1 MFPFIILNT
10 LHLTMILR
18 YVNDFVAPTAQ
29 TKEVFAPP
37 KKTKKQKFSFVL
49 LIPYT
54 DDLKKKNCLAMHLLL
69 DLGFWLCGFGGGGRG
84 GPVYNTLPRS
94 IELFALGYEKIRRP
108 TVCNPSFKK
117 QSTNPI

>member
-37 KKTKKQKFSFVL
+37 KK
-49 LIPYT
+49 
-54 DDLKKKNCLAMHLLL
+54 N
-69 DLGFWLCGFGGGGRG
+69 
-84 GPVYNTLPRS
+84 
-94 IELFALGYEKIRRP
+94 
-108 TVCNPSFKK
+108 
-117 QSTNPI
+117 